1 MTPSEILDEIAKVD
15 FSDQILIRDSIIEMI
30 EKAEKEAQQQP
41 LNVEHLT
48 MEERITL
55 FRKGIRELRSEMT
68 DEDWHEM
75 LDIMSGKETMV
86 LDPL

>member
-75 LDIMSGKETMV
+75 LDIMNGKETMV